1 MDGSNHSIFVHGLTE
16 IEVNLMREL
25 LEVFC
30 KDRKRKWL
38 SYTVKNTKDVDSTTF
53 TVLLVQPCTAG
64 EVVRV
69 QEYRRTVCVDD
80 APNSEKSIDD
90 TAQSCKKLDKVRN
103 ESVAVKPHFEITE
116 QKQIG
121 RIIKVVPY
129 CQSRSVQL
137 LENYFDEDSK
147 TADAPDARQQEHF
160 DEESLAYKDARYYT
174 KNNHAEEEPHID
186 TASGLV
192 YSLGPPFPLLMLNS
206 QQPENSH
213 KHLIR
218 FLEHR
223 MKRSSQLVSNLY
235 ENQNQFRMRLI
246 ETQKENDLF
255 RQQLHTYQE
264 ELNEE
269 RKRVNS
275 LEPKLSLLKSHIR
288 AFQKDVDEKELVL
301 HILGRKLHEKN
312 LALKKL
318 ELEKNLIKQRYS
330 SLLVSETEEI
340 AQKMQK
346 QLKIQSEL
354 KRHLEVKDE
363 KLRQIRQ
370 ILNIAPAGSHMGTSK
385 LKRSH
390 SLRDV
395 ALGDAALGV
404 DSGSQIE
411 ILRQSVEMGN

>member
-1 MDGSNHSIFVHGLTE
+1 MAFPDCDLWIQKLGGLFDEKLLTVTE

-53 TVLLVQPCTAG
+53 TVLLVQ
-64 EVVRV
+64 
-69 QEYRRTVCVDD
+69 
-80 APNSEKSIDD
+80 
-90 TAQSCKKLDKVRN
+90 
-103 ESVAVKPHFEITE
+103 
-116 QKQIG
+116 
-121 RIIKVVPY
+121 
-129 CQSRSVQL
+129 
-137 LENYFDEDSK
+137 
-147 TADAPDARQQEHF
+147 
-160 DEESLAYKDARYYT
+160 AYKDARYYT